1 MANMFENLSSRQLGK
16 AAALKQQIEHLE
28 RELERIIGG
37 QGTDTSSSA
46 PSVSKERPAGKRE
59 ISAAGKARIV
69 AAQKARWAKFNAEK
83 GSNESAPSG
92 AKPKRTMSPAAKAK
106 IAAAARKR
114 WKKAKAAGK
123 SSL

>member
-1 MANMFENLSSRQLGK
+1 MFENLSSKQIAK
-16 AAALKQQIEHLE
+16 AAQLKERIEALEQELQQI
-28 RELERIIGG
+28 IGE
-37 QGTDTSSSA
+37 QGTSTSTSA
-46 PSVSKERPAGKRE
+46 PSVSRGRPSGKRGM
-59 ISAAGKARIV
+59 SAAGKARIV
-69 AAQKARWAKFNAEK
+69 AAQKARWAKYNAGK
-83 GSNESAPSG
+83 GSGGSAPK